1 MGVQGYQKITYYHGV
16 SNQVFYSLLCRLHFP
31 EELVEDGR
39 EKASYDVDSG
49 KLYLLH
55 VPGPLSNQM
64 LGTRLC
70 MYVHCPTG
78 EKAIG
83 LGDFVTKN
91 SSVLVV
97 HAKGKLQYMYSTSGN
112 TTLGC
117 MCRWD
122 DLNHRLNKMQRGL
135 KLSRFSVYGLD
146 WSYPVDC
153 IGIVWSYDWK

>member
-1 MGVQGYQKITYYHGV
+1 MLWTLV
-16 SNQVFYSLLCRLHFP
+16 SF
-31 EELVEDGR
+31 
-39 EKASYDVDSG
+39 
-49 KLYLLH
+49 YLLH

-64 LGTRLC
+64 LGTSVCTLPNWRKGNW
-70 MYVHCPTG
+70 T
-78 EKAIG
+78 I
-83 LGDFVTKN
+83 GDFVTKN

-112 TTLGC
+112 TMLGC

-153 IGIVWSYDWK
+153 IGIV